1 MAEYVAPIRD
11 MQFVLKRVV
20 GLDQVNTLPGWEE
33 VTEDVVDAI
42 LEEAGKLANEVLSP
56 LNAIGD
62 RTPAKWKD
70 GNVTTPPGFREAYH
84 QYVNAGWGNILSP
97 TRFGGQAL
105 PHLLATPIE
114 EMWGAANLAFKLCP
128 MLTQG
133 AIEAIAHV
141 GPDSLRDRFLPNM
154 VSGKWTGTMNLTEPQ
169 AGSDLSLVRTK
180 ATPQPDGT
188 YRLKG
193 QKIFITY
200 GEHDLTE
207 NVVHMVLARIE
218 GAPPGVRGISLFI
231 VPKFWVN
238 ADGKPGP
245 RNDVYCAS
253 IEHKL
258 GIHASPTCVMMYGE
272 NEGALG
278 LLVGEPNRGLE
289 YMFVMMNAA
298 RLSVGL
304 EGYAQGERA
313 FQQAAEWARTRVQGK
328 PPLSIKKVAGSASMG
343 TSSSPAPII
352 GHPDVKR
359 MLLTM
364 KSTVE
369 ACRAMA
375 LYAAHQLDLGNAHPD
390 DAVRSAA
397 QARGDL
403 LIPVVKGFCTE
414 AGVEIASLGI
424 QVHGGMGYV
433 EETGAAQ
440 TLRDV
445 RITTI
450 YEGTT
455 GIQSNDLIGRKIG
468 RDGGAALRAFIEEMQ
483 QSLRALQGENP
494 AMARA
499 RDAALEAVER
509 LGGAATSLLQKL
521 ASAPDQAMAV
531 SVPFLKLCGFT
542 IGGWLMARAAHVAA
556 DKLAQGS
563 ADREFLDAKL
573 ASTHFYAT
581 QVLPQTLALD
591 LVVRQGSEAVV
602 STDAA
607 LI

>member
-1 MAEYVAPIRD
+1 MHRAPVKDIR
-11 MQFVLKRVV
+11 FVLDELL
-20 GLDQVNTLPGWEE
+20 GT
-33 VTEDVVDAI
+33 DALRACPEFADFSSETSDAVLGEAARFAETV
-42 LEEAGKLANEVLSP
+42 LEP
-56 LNAIGD
+56 LCKSGD
-62 RTPAKWKD
+62 RQGAQWSPHGVTMPD
-70 GNVTTPPGFREAYH
+70 GFKEAYL
-84 QYVNAGWGNILSP
+84 QFCESGWPSLRARP
-97 TRFGGQAL
+97 EFGGQGVPTVLGTAV
-105 PHLLATPIE
+105 E
-114 EMWGAANLAFKLCP
+114 ELWASSNLAFKLCP

-133 AIEAIAHV
+133 AIEALSHF
-141 GPDSLRDRFLPNM
+141 GTPQQKQLYLPKM
-154 VSGKWTGTMNLTEPQ
+154 VTGQWTGTMNLTEPQ
-169 AGSDLSLVRTK
+169 AGSDLAQVRTR
-180 ATPQPDGT
+180 AVPAGPN
-188 YRLKG
+188 YRIYG

-207 NVVHMVLARIE
+207 NIVHMVLARID

-238 ADGKPGP
+238 ADGTPGA
-245 RNDVYCAS
+245 RNDVNCAS

-278 LLVGEPNRGLE
+278 LLVGEANRGLE

-313 FQQAAEWARTRVQGK
+313 FQQAVEWARTRVQGK
-328 PPLSIKKVAGSASMG
+328 PPVSVAKVAGSASLG

-359 MLLTM
+359 MLLGM
-364 KSTVE
+364 KSSVE
-369 ACRAMA
+369 ASRALA
-375 LYAAHQLDLGNAHPD
+375 LYAAHQLDLGAAHPD
-390 DAVRSAA
+390 EAVRAAA
-397 QARGDL
+397 QSRGDL

-414 AGVEIASLGI
+414 NGIEVASTGV

-468 RDGGAALRAFIEEMQ
+468 RDRGVAMTALLDEMQ
-483 QSLRALQGENP
+483 ASLAQIP
-494 AMARA
+494 AGHAA
-499 RDAALEAVER
+499 VTQTRDSTQDAVMRLRKSKDVLLAA
-509 LGGAATSLLQKL
+509 L
-521 ASAPDQAMAV
+521 ASAPDRAMAV
-531 SVPFLKLCGFT
+531 SVPFLKLCGLT
-542 IGGWLMARAAHVAA
+542 VGGWLLARSAAIAA
-556 DKLAQGS
+556 QRLGEGAR
-563 ADREFLDAKL
+563 DREFLDGKI
-573 ASTHFYAT
+573 ASAHFYAMQLLP
-581 QVLPQTLALD
+581 QVLALEHI
-591 LVVRQGSEAVV
+591 VAQGSDSVV
-602 STDAA
+602 GTDAS

>member
-1 MAEYVAPIRD
+1 MYRAPVKDIR
-11 MQFVLKRVV
+11 FVLDELIGTASLKECPDFADYSGETADAVLGEAARFAETV
-20 GLDQVNTLPGWEE
+20 LD
-33 VTEDVVDAI
+33 
-42 LEEAGKLANEVLSP
+42 P
-56 LNAIGD
+56 LCKSGD
-62 RTPAKWKD
+62 RQGAQWSAT
-70 GNVTTPPGFREAYH
+70 GVTMPEGFRGAYA
-84 QYVNAGWGNILSP
+84 QFCESGWPGLRSSSE
-97 TRFGGQAL
+97 FGGQNVPTVLGTAV
-105 PHLLATPIE
+105 E
-114 EMWGAANLAFKLCP
+114 ELWASSNLAFKLCP

-133 AIEAIAHV
+133 AIEAIERFAS
-141 GPDSLRDRFLPNM
+141 PSLRELYLPRM
-154 VSGKWTGTMNLTEPQ
+154 VRGEWTGTMNLTEPQ
-169 AGSDLSLVRTK
+169 AGSDLAQVRTR
-180 ATPQPDGT
+180 AVPAGPN
-188 YRLKG
+188 YRLHG

-207 NVVHMVLARIE
+207 NIVHMVLARID
-218 GAPPGVRGISLFI
+218 GAPPGVRGISLFM

-238 ADGKPGP
+238 ADGRPGA
-245 RNDVYCAS
+245 RNDVNCAS

-278 LLVGEPNRGLE
+278 LLVGEANRGLE

-313 FQQAAEWARTRVQGK
+313 FQQAAEWARSRVQGK
-328 PPLSIKKVAGSASMG
+328 PPVPLKKLAGSASLG

-369 ACRAMA
+369 ACRALA
-375 LYAAHQLDLGNAHPD
+375 LYAAHQLDLGGAHPD
-390 DAVRSAA
+390 AA
-397 QARGDL
+397 TRAAAMARGDL

-414 AGVEIASLGI
+414 SGIDVASMGI

-455 GIQSNDLIGRKIG
+455 GIQSNDLIGRKFG
-468 RDGGAALRAFIEEMQ
+468 RDGGTALRTFMDEME
-483 QSLRALQGENP
+483 QSLRAVQTANP
-494 AMARA
+494 VVVRV
-499 RDAALEAVER
+499 RDAALEGVGR
-509 LGGAATSLLQKL
+509 LRGSADALLEKL
-521 ASAPDQAMAV
+521 ASAPDRAMAV

-542 IGGWLMARAAHVAA
+542 IGGWLMARAADIAA
-556 DKLAQGS
+556 RRIAEGS
-563 ADREFLDAKL
+563 ADREFLEAKL
-573 ASTHFYAT
+573 TTAHFYAT
-581 QVLPQTLALD
+581 QVLPQSLALEQ
-591 LVVRQGSEAVV
+591 VVHDGSDAVV
-602 STDAA
+602 AADSA

>member
-1 MAEYVAPIRD
+1 MYRAPVKDIR
-11 MQFVLKRVV
+11 FVLDELL
-20 GLDQVNTLPGWEE
+20 GT
-33 VTEDVVDAI
+33 DALRACPEFADFSSETSDAVLGEAARFAETV
-42 LEEAGKLANEVLSP
+42 LEP
-56 LNAIGD
+56 LCKSGD
-62 RTPAKWKD
+62 RQGAQWSPHGVTMPD
-70 GNVTTPPGFREAYH
+70 GFKEAYL
-84 QYVNAGWGNILSP
+84 QFCESGWPSLRARP
-97 TRFGGQAL
+97 EFGGQGVPTVLGTAV
-105 PHLLATPIE
+105 E
-114 EMWGAANLAFKLCP
+114 ELWASSNLAFKLCP

-133 AIEAIAHV
+133 AIEALSHF
-141 GPDSLRDRFLPNM
+141 GTPQQKQLYLPKM
-154 VSGKWTGTMNLTEPQ
+154 VTGQWTGTMNLTEPQ
-169 AGSDLSLVRTK
+169 AGSDLAQVRTR
-180 ATPQPDGT
+180 AVPAGPN
-188 YRLKG
+188 YRIYG

-207 NVVHMVLARIE
+207 NIVHMVLARID

-238 ADGKPGP
+238 ADGTPGA
-245 RNDVYCAS
+245 RNDVNCAS

-278 LLVGEPNRGLE
+278 LLVGEANRGLE

-313 FQQAAEWARTRVQGK
+313 FQQAVEWARTRVQGK
-328 PPLSIKKVAGSASMG
+328 PPVSVAKVAGSASLG

-359 MLLTM
+359 MLLGM
-364 KSTVE
+364 KSSVE
-369 ACRAMA
+369 ASRALA
-375 LYAAHQLDLGNAHPD
+375 LYAAHQLDLGAAHPD
-390 DAVRSAA
+390 EAVRAAA
-397 QARGDL
+397 QSRGDL

-414 AGVEIASLGI
+414 NGIEVASTGV

-468 RDGGAALRAFIEEMQ
+468 RDRGVAMTALLDEMQ
-483 QSLRALQGENP
+483 ASLAQIP
-494 AMARA
+494 AGHAA
-499 RDAALEAVER
+499 VTQTRDSTQDAVMRLRKSKDVLLAA
-509 LGGAATSLLQKL
+509 L
-521 ASAPDQAMAV
+521 ASAPDRAMAV
-531 SVPFLKLCGFT
+531 SVPFLKLCGLT
-542 IGGWLMARAAHVAA
+542 VGGWLLARSAAIAA
-556 DKLAQGS
+556 QRLGEGAR
-563 ADREFLDAKL
+563 DREFLDGKI
-573 ASTHFYAT
+573 ASAHFYAMQLLP
-581 QVLPQTLALD
+581 QVLALEHI
-591 LVVRQGSEAVV
+591 VAQGSDSVV
-602 STDAA
+602 GTDAS

>member
-1 MAEYVAPIRD
+1 MYRAPVKDIRFVLDELIGTEALRACPEFAEYSSETAD
-11 MQFVLKRVV
+11 AVLGEAARFAEMV
-20 GLDQVNTLPGWEE
+20 
-33 VTEDVVDAI
+33 
-42 LEEAGKLANEVLSP
+42 LEP
-56 LNAIGD
+56 LCKTGD
-62 RTPAKWKD
+62 REGAQWSPDGVTMPA
-70 GNVTTPPGFREAYH
+70 GYQEAY
-84 QYVNAGWGNILSP
+84 QQFCDSGWPALRSKAE
-97 TRFGGQAL
+97 FGGQNAPAVL
-105 PHLLATPIE
+105 GTAVE
-114 EMWGAANLAFKLCP
+114 ELWAAANLAFKLCP

-133 AIEAIAHV
+133 AIEAIQHF
-141 GPDSLRDRFLPNM
+141 GTPEQKRLYLPKM
-154 VSGKWTGTMNLTEPQ
+154 VSGQWTGTMNLTEPQ
-169 AGSDLSLVRTK
+169 AGSDLAQVRTR
-180 ATPQPDGT
+180 ATPNGPN
-188 YRLKG
+188 YRIYG

-207 NVVHMVLARIE
+207 NIVHMVLARID

-238 ADGKPGP
+238 ADGTPGP
-245 RNDVYCAS
+245 RNDVNCAS

-328 PPLSIKKVAGSASMG
+328 PPVPLARIAGSASMG

-359 MLLTM
+359 MLLGM

-369 ACRAMA
+369 ACRALA
-375 LYAAHQLDLGNAHPD
+375 LYAAHQLDIGAAHPD
-390 DAVRSAA
+390 DAVRAA
-397 QARGDL
+397 HEARGDL
-403 LIPVVKGFCTE
+403 LIPIVKGFCTE
-414 AGVEIASLGI
+414 NGIDIASVGI
-424 QVHGGMGYV
+424 QVHGGMGYI

-440 TLRDV
+440 TFRDA
-445 RITTI
+445 RITSI

-468 RDGGAALRAFIEEMQ
+468 RDRGATLLAFIEDMQ
-483 QSLRALQGENP
+483 ATLAPLHASHAAAVAAREAAVDAVARLRKSTDSLL
-494 AMARA
+494 
-499 RDAALEAVER
+499 AAL
-509 LGGAATSLLQKL
+509 AT
-521 ASAPDQAMAV
+521 APDRAMAV

-542 IGGWLMARAAHVAA
+542 IGGWLMARAADVAA
-556 DKLAQGS
+556 NKLAGGAS
-563 ADREFLDAKL
+563 DREFLDAKL
-573 ASTHFYAT
+573 ASAHFYAV
-581 QVLPQTLALD
+581 QVLPQVLTFEHIVISGSPP
-591 LVVRQGSEAVV
+591 VVG
-602 STDAA
+602 TDAA

>member
-1 MAEYVAPIRD
+1 MYRAPVKDIRFVLDELIGTEALRACPEFAEYSSDTAD
-11 MQFVLKRVV
+11 AVLGEAARFAEMV
-20 GLDQVNTLPGWEE
+20 
-33 VTEDVVDAI
+33 
-42 LEEAGKLANEVLSP
+42 LEP
-56 LNAIGD
+56 LCKTGD
-62 RTPAKWKD
+62 REGAHWSADGVTMPAGYK
-70 GNVTTPPGFREAYH
+70 EAY
-84 QYVNAGWGNILSP
+84 QQFCDSGWPALRSKAEY
-97 TRFGGQAL
+97 GGQNAPAVL
-105 PHLLATPIE
+105 GTAVE
-114 EMWGAANLAFKLCP
+114 ELWAAANLAFKLCP

-133 AIEAIAHV
+133 AIEAIQHF
-141 GPDSLRDRFLPNM
+141 GTPQQKQLYLPKM
-154 VSGKWTGTMNLTEPQ
+154 VSGQWTGTMNLTEPQ
-169 AGSDLSLVRTK
+169 AGSDLAQVRTR
-180 ATPQPDGT
+180 ATPTGPN
-188 YRLKG
+188 YRLYG

-207 NVVHMVLARIE
+207 NIVHMVLARID

-238 ADGKPGP
+238 ADGTPGP
-245 RNDVYCAS
+245 RNDVNCAS

-313 FQQAAEWARTRVQGK
+313 FQQAADWARTRVQGK
-328 PPLSIKKVAGSASMG
+328 PPVPIARIAGSASMG

-359 MLLTM
+359 MLLGM

-369 ACRAMA
+369 ACRALA
-375 LYAAHQLDLGNAHPD
+375 LYAAHQLDIGAAHPD
-390 DAVRSAA
+390 DAVRAA
-397 QARGDL
+397 HEARGDL

-414 AGVEIASLGI
+414 NGIDIASVGI
-424 QVHGGMGYV
+424 QVHGGMGYI

-440 TLRDV
+440 TFRDA
-445 RITTI
+445 RITSI

-468 RDGGAALRAFIEEMQ
+468 RDRGATLLAFIDDMQATLAPLRANHAAAVAAREAAVDAVARLRRSTDTLLAAL
-483 QSLRALQGENP
+483 
-494 AMARA
+494 
-499 RDAALEAVER
+499 
-509 LGGAATSLLQKL
+509 AT
-521 ASAPDQAMAV
+521 APDRAMAV

-542 IGGWLMARAAHVAA
+542 IGGWLMARAADIAA
-556 DKLAQGS
+556 NKLAGGAS
-563 ADREFLDAKL
+563 DREFLDAKL
-573 ASTHFYAT
+573 ASAHFYAV
-581 QVLPQTLALD
+581 QVLPQVLTFEHI
-591 LVVRQGSEAVV
+591 VTQGSTPVV
-602 STDAA
+602 GTDAA

>member
-1 MAEYVAPIRD
+1 
-11 MQFVLKRVV
+11 
-20 GLDQVNTLPGWEE
+20 
-33 VTEDVVDAI
+33 
-42 LEEAGKLANEVLSP
+42 
-56 LNAIGD
+56 
-62 RTPAKWKD
+62 
-70 GNVTTPPGFREAYH
+70 
-84 QYVNAGWGNILSP
+84 
-97 TRFGGQAL
+97 
-105 PHLLATPIE
+105 
-114 EMWGAANLAFKLCP
+114 
-128 MLTQG
+128 
-133 AIEAIAHV
+133 
-141 GPDSLRDRFLPNM
+141 M
-154 VSGKWTGTMNLTEPQ
+154 VRGEWTGTMNLTEPQ
-169 AGSDLSLVRTK
+169 AGSDLAQIRTR
-180 ATPQPDGT
+180 AVPAGPN
-188 YRLKG
+188 YRIHG

-200 GEHDLTE
+200 GEHDLTD
-207 NVVHMVLARIE
+207 NIVHMVLARID
-218 GAPPGVRGISLFI
+218 GAPPGVRGISLFM

-238 ADGKPGP
+238 ADGRPGA

-258 GIHASPTCVMMYGE
+258 GIHASPTCVMMFGE

-313 FQQAAEWARTRVQGK
+313 FQQASQWAHSRVQGK
-328 PPLSIKKVAGSASMG
+328 PPVPLAKVAASASMG

-359 MLLTM
+359 MLLGM

-369 ACRAMA
+369 ACRALA
-375 LYAAHQLDLGNAHPD
+375 LYAAHQLDLGSHHPD
-390 DAVRSAA
+390 AAERAAA

-414 AGVEIASLGI
+414 NGIDIASTGI
-424 QVHGGMGYV
+424 QVHGGMGFI

-468 RDGGAALRAFIEEMQ
+468 RDRGASLAAFIHEME
-483 QSLRALQGENP
+483 QSLKGLAADQP
-494 AMARA
+494 QVARV
-499 RDAALEAVER
+499 RDAAVDAVGR
-509 LGGAATSLLQKL
+509 LRAATEVLLNHL
-521 ASAPDQAMAV
+521 ASAPDRAMAV
-531 SVPFLKLCGFT
+531 SVPFLELCGFVM
-542 IGGWLMARAAHVAA
+542 GGWLMARSAAIASRRLA
-556 DKLAQGS
+556 DGA
-563 ADREFLDAKL
+563 ADREFLLGKL
-573 ASTHFYAT
+573 ATAEFYAT
-581 QVLPQTLALD
+581 QVLPQALALEAI
-591 LVVRQGSEAVV
+591 VKHGSEAV
-602 STDAA
+602 SGTDIA

>member
-1 MAEYVAPIRD
+1 MAYRAPVKEIRFVLDEIIGTEALKSCPEYAEYSSDIANAV
-11 MQFVLKRVV
+11 
-20 GLDQVNTLPGWEE
+20 
-33 VTEDVVDAI
+33 
-42 LEEAGKLANEVLSP
+42 LEEAAKFAEVILEP
-56 LNAIGD
+56 LCKSGD
-62 RTPAKWKD
+62 REGARWSPNGVTMPAGFKD
-70 GNVTTPPGFREAYH
+70 AY
-84 QYVNAGWGNILSP
+84 QQFCDSGWPALRARP
-97 TRFGGQAL
+97 EFGGQGVPAVL
-105 PHLLATPIE
+105 GTAVE
-114 EMWGAANLAFKLCP
+114 EIWAASNLAFKLCP

-133 AIEAIAHV
+133 AIEAIQHFSS
-141 GPDSLRDRFLPNM
+141 PEQKQLFLPKM
-154 VSGKWTGTMNLTEPQ
+154 VSGEWTGTMNLTEPQ
-169 AGSDLSLVRTK
+169 AGSDLAQVRTR
-180 ATPQPDGT
+180 AVPAGPN
-188 YRLKG
+188 YRIYG

-200 GEHDLTE
+200 GEHDLTS
-207 NVVHMVLARIE
+207 NIVHMVLARIE

-238 ADGKPGP
+238 ADGTPGA
-245 RNDVYCAS
+245 RNDVNCAS

-278 LLVGEPNRGLE
+278 VLVGEPNRGLE

-328 PPLSIKKVAGSASMG
+328 PPVPLARISGSASMG

-369 ACRAMA
+369 ACRALA
-375 LYAAHQLDLGNAHPD
+375 LYAAHALDLGNGHPD
-390 DAVRSAA
+390 AA
-397 QARGDL
+397 TRAAQQARGDL

-414 AGVEIASLGI
+414 NGIEVASI
-424 QVHGGMGYV
+424 SVQVHGGMGYV

-440 TLRDV
+440 TMRDV
-445 RITTI
+445 RITAI

-468 RDGGAALRAFIEEMQ
+468 RDRGAALGALIDEMRA
-483 QSLRALQGENP
+483 SLGALAPTSRAGTET
-494 AMARA
+494 
-499 RDAALEAVER
+499 RDAALEAVGR
-509 LGGAATSLLQKL
+509 LRKSLDALLAVLAT
-521 ASAPDQAMAV
+521 APDRAMAV
-531 SVPFLKLCGFT
+531 SVPFLKLCALT
-542 IGGWLMARAAHVAA
+542 LGGWLLARGADIAAR
-556 DKLAQGS
+556 KLEAG
-563 ADREFLDAKL
+563 AGDREFFAAKI
-573 ASTHFYAT
+573 ATAHFYAT
-581 QVLPQTLALD
+581 QVLPQTLALEQI
-591 LVVRQGSEAVV
+591 VIHGGEAVTG
-602 STDAA
+602 TDAA

>member
-1 MAEYVAPIRD
+1 MYRAPVKEIR
-11 MQFVLKRVV
+11 FVLDELIGTE
-20 GLDQVNTLPGWEE
+20 GLRACPQFADYSSETA
-33 VTEDVVDAI
+33 DAVLGEAARFAETV
-42 LEEAGKLANEVLSP
+42 LEP
-56 LNAIGD
+56 LCKSGD
-62 RTPAKWKD
+62 REGAHWSATGVAMPE
-70 GNVTTPPGFREAYH
+70 GFRGAYE
-84 QYVNAGWGNILSP
+84 QFCDSGWPALRASSE
-97 TRFGGQAL
+97 FGGQGVPNVLGTAV
-105 PHLLATPIE
+105 E
-114 EMWGAANLAFKLCP
+114 ELWASANLAFKLCP

-133 AIEAIAHV
+133 AIEAVEHFAS
-141 GPDSLRDRFLPNM
+141 PALRELYLPKM
-154 VSGKWTGTMNLTEPQ
+154 VSGRWTGTMNLTEPQ
-169 AGSDLSLVRTK
+169 AGSDLSQVRTR
-180 ATPQPDGT
+180 AVPAGPN
-188 YRLKG
+188 YRIYG

-207 NVVHMVLARIE
+207 NIVHMVLARID

-238 ADGKPGP
+238 ADGKPGA
-245 RNDVYCAS
+245 RNDVNCAS

-313 FQQAAEWARTRVQGK
+313 FQQAVEWARARVQGK
-328 PPLSIKKVAGSASMG
+328 PPVSIKKVAGSASMG

-369 ACRAMA
+369 ACRALA
-375 LYAAHQLDLGNAHPD
+375 LYAAYQLDLGGGHSDEAQR
-390 DAVRSAA
+390 ARA

-403 LIPVVKGFCTE
+403 LIPIVKAFCTE
-414 AGVEIASLGI
+414 SGIEVASLGI

-468 RDGGAALRAFIEEMQ
+468 RDGGATLGAFAEEMQ
-483 QSLRALQGENP
+483 QSLRAMQTEHP
-494 AMARA
+494 VAARV
-499 RDAALEAVER
+499 RDAALDGVAR
-509 LGGAATSLLQKL
+509 LRTAGDSLLEKL
-521 ASAPDQAMAV
+521 ATAPDRAMAV

-542 IGGWLMARAAHVAA
+542 IGGWLMARAADIAA
-556 DKLAQGS
+556 GKLAQGS
-563 ADREFLDAKL
+563 PDREFLEAKV
-573 ASTHFYAT
+573 ASAHFYAT
-581 QVLPQTLALD
+581 QVLPQALALEH
-591 LVVRQGSEAVV
+591 VVRHGSDAVV

>member
-1 MAEYVAPIRD
+1 MYRAPVKDIR
-11 MQFVLKRVV
+11 FVLDELI
-20 GLDQVNTLPGWEE
+20 GTQALQACPEFADYSSETA
-33 VTEDVVDAI
+33 DAVLGEAARFAETV
-42 LEEAGKLANEVLSP
+42 LEP
-56 LNAIGD
+56 LCKSGD
-62 RTPAKWKD
+62 REGARWNAT
-70 GNVTTPPGFREAYH
+70 GVTMPEGYRGAY
-84 QYVNAGWGNILSP
+84 QQFCESGWPSLRGEP
-97 TRFGGQAL
+97 EFGGQNVPTAL
-105 PHLLATPIE
+105 GTAVE
-114 EMWGAANLAFKLCP
+114 ELWASSNLAFKLCP

-133 AIEAIAHV
+133 AIEAIQRFANPAQKH
-141 GPDSLRDRFLPNM
+141 LFLPKM
-154 VSGKWTGTMNLTEPQ
+154 VRGEWTGTMNLTEPQ
-169 AGSDLSLVRTK
+169 AGSDLAQVRTR
-180 ATPQPDGT
+180 AVPAGPN
-188 YRLKG
+188 YRLYG

-207 NVVHMVLARIE
+207 NIVHMVLARIE
-218 GAPPGVRGISLFI
+218 GAPPGVRGISLFM

-238 ADGKPGP
+238 ADGKPGA
-245 RNDVYCAS
+245 RNDVNCAS

-278 LLVGEPNRGLE
+278 LLIGEANRGLE

-313 FQQAAEWARTRVQGK
+313 FQQAAEWARSRVQGK
-328 PPLSIKKVAGSASMG
+328 PPVPLKKVAGSASLG

-369 ACRAMA
+369 ACRALA
-375 LYAAHQLDLGNAHPD
+375 LYAAHQLDIGRAHPD
-390 DAVRSAA
+390 DAVRAAA

-455 GIQSNDLIGRKIG
+455 GIQSNDLIGRKFG
-468 RDGGAALRAFIEEMQ
+468 RDGGTALRALAEEMQ
-483 QSLRALQGENP
+483 QSLRALQGEN
-494 AMARA
+494 AQMARA
-499 RDAALEAVER
+499 RDAALDAVER
-509 LGGAATSLLQKL
+509 MGGTAAALLQKL
-521 ASAPDQAMAV
+521 GSAPDQAMAV
-531 SVPFLKLCGFT
+531 SVPFLKMCGLT
-542 IGGWLMARAAHVAA
+542 IGGWLMARAAHIAA
-556 DKLAQGS
+556 EKLKQGS

-573 ASTHFYAT
+573 ASAHFYAT
-581 QVLPQTLALD
+581 QVLPQVLALEQ
-591 LVVRQGSEAVV
+591 VVRDGSDAVV
-602 STDAA
+602 TTDAA

>member
-1 MAEYVAPIRD
+1 MYRAPVKDLR
-11 MQFVLKRVV
+11 FVLDELI
-20 GLDQVNTLPGWEE
+20 G
-33 VTEDVVDAI
+33 TEALRACPEFADYSSETADAVLGEAARFAETV
-42 LEEAGKLANEVLSP
+42 LEP
-56 LNAIGD
+56 LCKTGD
-62 RTPAKWKD
+62 RQGAQWSAAGVTMPEGYKSAYEQFCDSGWPALQC
-70 GNVTTPPGFREAYH
+70 RSE
-84 QYVNAGWGNILSP
+84 
-97 TRFGGQAL
+97 FGGQNAPNAL
-105 PHLLATPIE
+105 GTAVVELWAS
-114 EMWGAANLAFKLCP
+114 ANLAFKLCP
-128 MLTQG
+128 MLTMG
-133 AIEAIAHV
+133 AIEAIEHFAS
-141 GPDSLRDRFLPNM
+141 PALRQLYLPKM
-154 VSGKWTGTMNLTEPQ
+154 VSGQWTGTMNLTEPQ
-169 AGSDLSLVRTK
+169 AGSDLAQVRTR
-180 ATPQPDGT
+180 AVPAGPN
-188 YRLKG
+188 YRIYG

-207 NVVHMVLARIE
+207 NIVHMVLARID

-238 ADGKPGP
+238 ADGRPGA

-313 FQQAAEWARTRVQGK
+313 FQQAVEWARTRVQGK
-328 PPLSIKKVAGSASMG
+328 PPMPLARVSGSASMG

-359 MLLTM
+359 MLLSM

-375 LYAAHQLDLGNAHPD
+375 LYAAYQLDLGHAHPD
-390 DAVRSAA
+390 AA
-397 QARGDL
+397 QRAAAQTRGDL
-403 LIPVVKGFCTE
+403 LIPIVKGFCTE
-414 AGVEIASLGI
+414 AGIEIASTGI
-424 QVHGGMGYV
+424 QVHGGMGFI

-455 GIQSNDLIGRKIG
+455 GIQSNDLIGRKFG
-468 RDGGAALRAFIEEMQ
+468 RDRGAALSAFVDEMQ
-483 QSLRALQGENP
+483 GSLQALTPANPAALQT
-494 AMARA
+494 
-499 RDAALEAVER
+499 RDAALDGLVR
-509 LGGAATSLLQKL
+509 LRGAATALLAQL
-521 ASAPDQAMAV
+521 ASAPDRAMAV
-531 SVPFLKLCGFT
+531 SVPFLKLCGLA
-542 IGGWLMARAAHVAA
+542 IGGWLMARAADIAA
-556 DKLAQGS
+556 RRLAEG
-563 ADREFLDAKL
+563 ATDREFLAGKL
-573 ASTHFYAT
+573 ASAHFYAC
-581 QVLPQTLALD
+581 QVLPQVLALEQI
-591 LVVRQGSEAVV
+591 VKSGSDPVIG
-602 STDAA
+602 TDAA

>member
-1 MAEYVAPIRD
+1 MYRAPVKDIRFVLDELIGTEQLRACPEFAEYGSETSDA
-11 MQFVLKRVV
+11 VLGEAARFAEMV
-20 GLDQVNTLPGWEE
+20 
-33 VTEDVVDAI
+33 
-42 LEEAGKLANEVLSP
+42 LEP
-56 LNAIGD
+56 LCKSGD
-62 RTPAKWKD
+62 REGAHWSPDGVTMPAGFKD
-70 GNVTTPPGFREAYH
+70 AY
-84 QYVNAGWGNILSP
+84 QQFCDNGWPAL
-97 TRFGGQAL
+97 RCKAEFGGQNV
-105 PHLLATPIE
+105 PIVLGTAVE
-114 EMWGAANLAFKLCP
+114 ELWAAANLAFKLCP

-133 AIEAIAHV
+133 AIEAIQHF
-141 GPDSLRDRFLPNM
+141 GTPQQKQLYLPKM
-154 VSGKWTGTMNLTEPQ
+154 VSGQWTGTMNLTEPQ
-169 AGSDLSLVRTK
+169 AGSDLAQVRTR
-180 ATPQPDGT
+180 ATPTGPN
-188 YRLKG
+188 YRIYG

-200 GEHDLTE
+200 GEHDMAE
-207 NVVHMVLARIE
+207 NIVHMVLARID

-238 ADGKPGP
+238 ADGSPGA
-245 RNDVYCAS
+245 RNDVNCAS

-313 FQQAAEWARTRVQGK
+313 FQQAADWARTRVQGK
-328 PPLSIKKVAGSASMG
+328 PPVTLARIAGSASMG

-359 MLLTM
+359 MLLGM

-375 LYAAHQLDLGNAHPD
+375 LYAAWQLDLGGAHPD
-390 DAVRSAA
+390 DAVRTAC

-403 LIPVVKGFCTE
+403 LIPIVKGFCTE
-414 AGVEIASLGI
+414 SGIDIASVGI

-440 TLRDV
+440 TFRDA
-445 RITTI
+445 RITSI

-455 GIQSNDLIGRKIG
+455 GIQSNDLIGRKVG
-468 RDGGAALRAFIEEMQ
+468 RDRGAALLAFLDEMQ
-483 QSLRALQGENP
+483 KSLEGLTPLHASAVQ
-494 AMARA
+494 AR
-499 RDAALEAVER
+499 
-509 LGGAATSLLQKL
+509 GAATDAVMRLRKSTDSLLAAL
-521 ASAPDQAMAV
+521 ATSPDRAMAV
-531 SVPFLKLCGFT
+531 SVPFLRLCGLT
-542 IGGWLMARAAHVAA
+542 IGGWLMARAADVAA
-556 DKLAQGS
+556 AKLAGGAS
-563 ADREFLDAKL
+563 DREFMEAKL
-573 ASTHFYAT
+573 ASAHFYAI
-581 QVLPQTLALD
+581 QVLPQVLALEQI
-591 LVVRQGSEAVV
+591 VSHGSEAVV
-602 STDAA
+602 GTDAA